1 MKVDSKARNGSK
13 YTIEKSRIVVK
24 YLLQGESIKYSA
36 QRVGVS
42 PSTLYRWSRKYKKF
56 GRSFSRIQSMRK
68 SKRAVFC
75 RIMKRKSRERSLSFE
90 LI

>member
-1 MKVDSKARNGSK
+1 MKADSKARNGSK

-42 PSTLYRWSRKYKKF
+42 PSTLYRWARKYKKF
-56 GRSFSRIQSMRK
+56 GRFFSRIQSMRK

-75 RIMKRKSRERSLSFE
+75 RIIRKKAHEETGGFE
-90 LI
+90 